1 MAQVT
6 PAIYQQAG
14 TKQRWRQALRTHL
27 VALGFLTP
35 SLIFLG
41 VFIFYPLVK
50 TVYYSFFLTNA
61 LGEPVKFVGFANYTT
76 ILKDPVFLTSL
87 GVTLI
92 FVVAVTGL
100 TTICA
105 LALANLARKH
115 LRGTVIFRTLF
126 ASTMGVSVSV
136 ASVLWL
142 FFFQPTTGVSDMI
155 LNALHLP
162 PIHWLTGNVWALVAV
177 ILTVVWMNI
186 GFAFLAISGA
196 LENVPTHLYETA
208 EIEGITPW
216 LKFRYIT
223 LPHISPTLFFVA
235 TVTMINAF
243 QTFGQVDL
251 LTKGGPNNH
260 TNLIVYQIYR
270 DAFVN
275 LNIGK
280 ASTESI
286 ILALLIAL
294 VTMAQFKLTEKR
306 VMYQ

>member
-76 ILKDPVFLTSL
+76 ILKDSVFLTSL

-92 FVVAVTGL
+92 FVVAVTSL

-115 LRGTVIFRTLF
+115 LRGTVIFRTFF

-186 GFAFLAISGA
+186 GFAFLTISGA

-286 ILALLIAL
+286 ILALLIVL

>member
-6 PAIYQQAG
+6 PALYHQAG

-27 VALGFLTP
+27 VVLGFLTP

-115 LRGTVIFRTLF
+115 LRGTVIFRAFF
-126 ASTMGVSVSV
+126 ASTMGVSVSA
-136 ASVLWL
+136 ASVLWI

-260 TNLIVYQIYR
+260 TNLIVYHIYR

>member
-6 PAIYQQAG
+6 PAIYHQAG

-76 ILKDPVFLTSL
+76 ILKDSVFLTSL

>member
-27 VALGFLTP
+27 VALGFLIP

-50 TVYYSFFLTNA
+50 IVYYSFFLTNA

-92 FVVAVTGL
+92 FVVAVTGW

>member
-6 PAIYQQAG
+6 PALYQQAA

-27 VALGFLTP
+27 VALGFLIP

>member
-6 PAIYQQAG
+6 PALYQQAG
-14 TKQRWRQALRTHL
+14 IKQRWRQALRTHL

-162 PIHWLTGNVWALVAV
+162 AIHWLTGNVWALVAV

>member
-100 TTICA
+100 TMICA

-142 FFFQPTTGVSDMI
+142 FFFQPTTGVSDMF

-162 PIHWLTGNVWALVAV
+162 PIHWLTGNIWALVAV

>member
-6 PAIYQQAG
+6 PALYHQAG

-27 VALGFLTP
+27 VVLGFLTP

-105 LALANLARKH
+105 LVLANLARKH

>member
-6 PAIYQQAG
+6 PIIYQQQG
-14 TKQRWRQALRTHL
+14 TQQRWYQTVKTHL
-27 VALGFLTP
+27 VVLGFLTP

-50 TVYYSFFLTNA
+50 TIYYSFYLTNA
-61 LGEPVKFVGFANYTT
+61 LGEPVKFVGFDNYTM
-76 ILKDPVFLTSL
+76 ILKDPVFVKSL
-87 GVTLI
+87 VVTFL
-92 FVVAVTGL
+92 FVVAVTSL

-105 LALANLARKH
+105 LFLANLARQH

-155 LNALHLP
+155 LNFLHLP
-162 PIHWLTGNVWALVAV
+162 TIHWLTDTGWALGAV

-208 EIEGITPW
+208 EIEGVTPW

-251 LTKGGPNNH
+251 LTKGGPNND

-275 LNIGK
+275 LNVGK

-286 ILALLIAL
+286 MLAILIAL
-294 VTMAQFKLTEKR
+294 VTLAQFKLTEKR

>member
-1 MAQVT
+1 M
-6 PAIYQQAG
+6 
-14 TKQRWRQALRTHL
+14 
-27 VALGFLTP
+27 
-35 SLIFLG
+35 
-41 VFIFYPLVK
+41 VK

-61 LGEPVKFVGFANYTT
+61 LGKPVKFVGFANYTT

-177 ILTVVWMNI
+177 ILTVVWMNV

>member
-6 PAIYQQAG
+6 PALYHQAG

-294 VTMAQFKLTEKR
+294 VTMAQFKLTEKW

>member
-6 PAIYQQAG
+6 PALYHQAG

-27 VALGFLTP
+27 VVLGFLTP

-100 TTICA
+100 TTIFA

-115 LRGTVIFRTLF
+115 LRGTVIFRTFF
-126 ASTMGVSVSV
+126 ASTMGVSVSA

-260 TNLIVYQIYR
+260 TNLIVYHIYR

>member
-1 MAQVT
+1 MAQNT
-6 PAIYQQAG
+6 PAIQPHQL
-14 TKQRWRQALRTHL
+14 TSQRGRQVITAHL
-27 VALGFLTP
+27 TALGFLMP

-41 VFIFYPLVK
+41 VFVFYPLVK

-61 LGEPVKFVGFANYTT
+61 LGQPVKFIGLANYAT
-76 ILKDPVFLTSL
+76 LLQDPVFLESL
-87 GVTLI
+87 WVTLI
-92 FVVAVTGL
+92 FVAAVTSL

-105 LALANLARKH
+105 LYLANLARKH

-155 LNALHLP
+155 LNFFHLP

-177 ILTVVWMNI
+177 ILTVVWMNL

-208 EIEGITPW
+208 EIEGVTPW
-216 LKFRYIT
+216 LKFRFIT

-275 LNIGK
+275 LNVGK
-280 ASTESI
+280 ASTESML
-286 ILALLIAL
+286 LAILIAL
-294 VTMAQFKLTEKR
+294 VTFAQFKLTEKR

>member
-6 PAIYQQAG
+6 PALYHQAG

-27 VALGFLTP
+27 VVLGFLTP

-76 ILKDPVFLTSL
+76 ILKGPVFLTSL

-186 GFAFLAISGA
+186 GFAFLAISGT

>member
-6 PAIYQQAG
+6 PALYHQAG

-126 ASTMGVSVSV
+126 ASTMGVSVSA

-208 EIEGITPW
+208 EIEGITPL

>member
-6 PAIYQQAG
+6 PAIYHQAG

-76 ILKDPVFLTSL
+76 ILKDSVFLTSL

-208 EIEGITPW
+208 EIEGITPL

>member
-1 MAQVT
+1 MTQVT

-92 FVVAVTGL
+92 FVVAVTSL

-126 ASTMGVSVSV
+126 ASTMGVQCQWHQFYGYSS
-136 ASVLWL
+136 
-142 FFFQPTTGVSDMI
+142 FNQP
-155 LNALHLP
+155 LAY
-162 PIHWLTGNVWALVAV
+162 LT
-177 ILTVVWMNI
+177 
-186 GFAFLAISGA
+186 
-196 LENVPTHLYETA
+196 
-208 EIEGITPW
+208 
-216 LKFRYIT
+216 
-223 LPHISPTLFFVA
+223 
-235 TVTMINAF
+235 
-243 QTFGQVDL
+243 
-251 LTKGGPNNH
+251 
-260 TNLIVYQIYR
+260 
-270 DAFVN
+270 
-275 LNIGK
+275 
-280 ASTESI
+280 
-286 ILALLIAL
+286 
-294 VTMAQFKLTEKR
+294 
-306 VMYQ
+306 

>member
-1 MAQVT
+1 RDILISNKTYGQYVDDVGA
-6 PAIYQQAG
+6 PALYHQAG

-27 VALGFLTP
+27 VVLGFLTP

-115 LRGTVIFRTLF
+115 LRGTVIFRTFF
-126 ASTMGVSVSV
+126 ASTMGVSVSA

-235 TVTMINAF
+235 TVTMMNAF
-243 QTFGQVDL
+243 QTF
-251 LTKGGPNNH
+251 
-260 TNLIVYQIYR
+260 
-270 DAFVN
+270 
-275 LNIGK
+275 
-280 ASTESI
+280 
-286 ILALLIAL
+286 
-294 VTMAQFKLTEKR
+294 
-306 VMYQ
+306 